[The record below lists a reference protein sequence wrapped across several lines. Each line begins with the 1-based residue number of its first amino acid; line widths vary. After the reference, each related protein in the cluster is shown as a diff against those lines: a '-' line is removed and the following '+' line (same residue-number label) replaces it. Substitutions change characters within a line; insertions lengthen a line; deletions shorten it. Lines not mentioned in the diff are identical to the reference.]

1 VAGGKGLFGG
11 AAVCFSAEMDVAAG
25 LAVGA
30 IGVHGLRH
38 ARRPPELALGMLP
51 VLFGAHQL
59 TEAFVWWGDSGLVAP
74 START
79 AVWVYMAFA
88 YVVLPVLVPMV
99 VLWAEPDAFRRR
111 VVARFGAVGAVV
123 ALLYLQAMLG
133 GPVSAVVDGNRIAYH
148 TGLGHGGLVAGLY
161 MLATVGALLSSSHPR
176 VVAFGKANLIALP
189 ALALLYTEA
198 LASLWCAWAAVT
210 SIIIAAHLREAA
222 ATRDASAPTVQQPH
236 LRFAAPTT
244 PRRSAARPRSAG
256 RAGNRPEV
264 GDRPVEAGEHPL
276 QLLGLLGRPARQSG
290 GRHPGAGHE
299 GGELL
304 DLQRRPDDPGSVPT
318 ETHVRPPSP

>member
-1 VAGGKGLFGG
+1 M
-11 AAVCFSAEMDVAAG
+11 CFSAEMDVAAG

-30 IGVHGLRH
+30 IGVDGLRH
-38 ARRPPELALGMLP
+38 ARRPPELALGALP
-51 VLFGAHQL
+51 VLFAAHQL

-79 AVWVYMAFA
+79 AVWTYVAFA

-99 VLWAEPDAFRRR
+99 VLGAEPDAFRRR
-111 VVARFGAVGAVV
+111 VIAHFGAVGAVV
-123 ALLYLQAMLG
+123 ALVYLQAMLD
-133 GPVSAVVDGNRIAYH
+133 GPVTAVVDGNRIAYN
-148 TGLGHGGLVAGLY
+148 TGVGHAGLVAGLY
-161 MLATVGALLSSSHPR
+161 MLATVGALVSSSHPG

-210 SIIIAAHLREAA
+210 SIIIVAYLREVAM
-222 ATRDASAPTVQQPH
+222 TRDDSAPRVHQPH
-236 LRFAAPTT
+236 RRFAAPTA
-244 PRRSAARPRSAG
+244 PRRSAAGPRSAG

-276 QLLGLLGRPARQSG
+276 QLLGLLGRLARQSG
-290 GRHPGAGHE
+290 GRHPGARHE

-304 DLQRRPDDPGSVPT
+304 DLQRRPDDPGPVPAQ
-318 ETHVRPPSP
+318 THVRPPSP

>member
-1 VAGGKGLFGG
+1 MAGGKGLFGG

-30 IGVHGLRH
+30 IGVEGLRH
-38 ARRPPELALGMLP
+38 ARRPREVALGVLP

-79 AVWVYMAFA
+79 AVWIYMAFA
-88 YVVLPVLVPMV
+88 YVVLPVLVPVV
-99 VLWAEPDAFRRR
+99 VLGAEPDGFRRR
-111 VVARFGAVGAVV
+111 VIARFGAVGAVV
-123 ALLYLQAMLG
+123 ALLYLQAMLD

-161 MLATVGALLSSSHPR
+161 MLATVGALVSSSHPG
-176 VVAFGKANLIALP
+176 VVAFGKANLVALP
-189 ALALLYTEA
+189 VLALLYTEA

-210 SIIIAAHLREAA
+210 SIIIVAHLRQAA
-222 ATRDASAPTVQQPH
+222 MSRDASAPRMQQPH

-244 PRRSAARPRSAG
+244 PGRSAARPRSAG
-256 RAGNRPEV
+256 RAGNRPQV

-276 QLLGLLGRPARQSG
+276 QLLGLLGGLARQSRR
-290 GRHPGAGHE
+290 RHPGAGHE